1 MAAKKIQISTDGG
14 TIYADLPGSEGSFEI
29 DAEAIDDTIL
39 GNTYQSNEVGL
50 VGWKVS
56 SNGIFKG
63 FAGYLAEIYEPGTP
77 TGMTDEATTL
87 VSGKTY
93 QIDDI
98 TKRVLDRTVA
108 IIIDDTAAPVG
119 AADIESIDYLFG
131 RVTFTAGYSPSGA
144 ITFDTA
150 SYLPLVQL
158 AKANTY
164 NLNMT
169 ADAID
174 ESDFITA
181 QGNSGSR
188 VFRPGLRSVSLEL
201 GGFFDDAGSFKDVI
215 TARTELI
222 ISLDVVG
229 DGSTEARGFF
239 KLATTSQGGAV
250 GALEDETL
258 NFNLQVPV
266 EETNPAVELPFQ
278 WQFTVT
284 TLQQA
289 IQDLLTSFLTELN
302 TYDLNY
308 LPTGATGASPLDG
321 ITGKFMVADISL
333 SGGLSSMNVFTAE
346 LQGTDEFTVV

>member
-14 TIYADLPGSEGSFEI
+14 TVYADLPGSEGSFEV
-29 DAEAIDDTIL
+29 DAEAIDDIIL

-77 TGMTDEATTL
+77 TVMTAEATVL
-87 VSGKTY
+87 ISGLTY
-93 QIDDI
+93 QIVDI
-98 TKRVLDRTVA
+98 ARRVIDRSASVV
-108 IIIDDTAAPVG
+108 IDDTAAPV
-119 AADIESIDYLFG
+119 AAVDIESVDYLFG
-131 RVTFTAGYSPSGA
+131 RVTFAAGYSVGGA
-144 ITFDTA
+144 ITFDAT
-150 SYLPLVQL
+150 YLPLSQL

-174 ESDFITA
+174 ESDFISA
-181 QGNSGSR
+181 QGNSGTR
-188 VFRPGLRSVSLEL
+188 IFRPGLRSVSLEL

-333 SGGLSSMNVFTAE
+333 SGGLSSMRTSSR
-346 LQGTDEFTVV
+346 T